1 MTITTL
7 KSCLMVI
14 LNYIVMHADQPD
26 QMFTILRTI
35 MVDFWNGLKE
45 EVMVVWEINIIYI
58 LMSNLVCIFKNK
70 FTAERRRNALIDRF
84 CALINEHEGGSPI
97 CRYDS
102 FIEEEFQSKSEEEIQ
117 DLVEEAEEYYRK
129 PLQIVK

>member
-7 KSCLMVI
+7 KSCQVEI
-14 LNYIVMHADQPD
+14 LNFIAMHADQLG

-35 MVDFWNGLKE
+35 MVDYWNGLKE
-45 EVMVVWEINIIYI
+45 EVMAVWEKNIIYI
-58 LMSNLVCIFKNK
+58 LMSNIVWIFKNK
-70 FTAERRRNALIDRF
+70 FDAERRRNALIDRF
-84 CALINEHEGGSPI
+84 CALINEHEGGPPI

-117 DLVEEAEEYYRK
+117 DLVEEVEEHYRK

>member
-1 MTITTL
+1 
-7 KSCLMVI
+7 MVI
-14 LNYIVMHADQPD
+14 LNCIVMLADQLG

-35 MVDFWNGLKE
+35 MVDYWNGLKE
-45 EVMVVWEINIIYI
+45 EVMAVWEKNIIYI
-58 LMSNLVCIFKNK
+58 LMSNLVWIFKNK
-70 FTAERRRNALIDRF
+70 FDAERRRNALIDRF

-117 DLVEEAEEYYRK
+117 DLVEEAEEHYRK

>member
-1 MTITTL
+1 
-7 KSCLMVI
+7 MVI
-14 LNYIVMHADQPD
+14 LNCTVTQADPRE

-35 MVDFWNGLKE
+35 MVDYWNGLKE
-45 EVMVVWEINIIYI
+45 EVMAAWEKNIIYI
-58 LMSNLVCIFKNK
+58 LMSNLVWIFKNK
-70 FTAERRRNALIDRF
+70 FDAERRRNALIDKF
-84 CALINEHEGGSPI
+84 CALINEHEEGSPI

-117 DLVEEAEEYYRK
+117 DLVEEAEEHYRK

>member
-1 MTITTL
+1 
-7 KSCLMVI
+7 MVI
-14 LNYIVMHADQPD
+14 LKFIVMLADQPD

-35 MVDFWNGLKE
+35 MVDYWNGLKE
-45 EVMVVWEINIIYI
+45 EAMVVWEKNIIYI
-58 LMSNLVCIFKNK
+58 LMSNLVWIFKNK
-70 FTAERRRNALIDRF
+70 CNAEIRRNALIDRF

-117 DLVEEAEEYYRK
+117 DLVEKVEEHYRQ
-129 PLQIVK
+129 PLQIIK

>member
-1 MTITTL
+1 
-7 KSCLMVI
+7 MVI

-35 MVDFWNGLKE
+35 MVVCWSGLKE
-45 EVMVVWEINIIYI
+45 EVMAVWEKNIIYI
-58 LMSNLVCIFKNK
+58 LMSNLVWIFKNK
-70 FTAERRRNALIDRF
+70 FDAERKRNALIDRF
-84 CALINEHEGGSPI
+84 CALINEHEEGSPI

-117 DLVEEAEEYYRK
+117 DLVEEVEEHYGK
-129 PLQIVK
+129 SLQIVK

>member
-1 MTITTL
+1 
-7 KSCLMVI
+7 MVI

-26 QMFTILRTI
+26 LMFTILRTI
-35 MVDFWNGLKE
+35 MVGYWSGPKE
-45 EVMVVWEINIIYI
+45 EVMVAWEKNIIYI
-58 LMSNLVCIFKNK
+58 LMSNLIWIFKNK
-70 FTAERRRNALIDRF
+70 FDAERRRNALIDRF
-84 CALINEHEGGSPI
+84 CALINAHEEGSPI

-117 DLVEEAEEYYRK
+117 DLVEEVEEHYRK

>member
-1 MTITTL
+1 
-7 KSCLMVI
+7 MVI
-14 LNYIVMHADQPD
+14 LKSIVMLADQLG

-35 MVDFWNGLKE
+35 MVDYWNGLKE
-45 EVMVVWEINIIYI
+45 EVMAVWEKNIIYI
-58 LMSNLVCIFKNK
+58 LMSNLVWIFKNK
-70 FTAERRRNALIDRF
+70 FDAERRRNALIDRF

-102 FIEEEFQSKSEEEIQ
+102 FIEEEFQSKSEEEIK
-117 DLVEEAEEYYRK
+117 DLVEEAEEHYRK

>member
-7 KSCLMVI
+7 KSCQVEI
-14 LNYIVMHADQPD
+14 LNFIAMHADQLG

-35 MVDFWNGLKE
+35 MVDYWNGLKE
-45 EVMVVWEINIIYI
+45 EVMVVWEKNIIYI
-58 LMSNLVCIFKNK
+58 LMSNIVWIFKNK
-70 FTAERRRNALIDRF
+70 FDAERRRNALIDRF
-84 CALINEHEGGSPI
+84 CALINEHEGGPPI

-117 DLVEEAEEYYRK
+117 DLVEEVEEHYRK

>member
-1 MTITTL
+1 
-7 KSCLMVI
+7 MVI

-45 EVMVVWEINIIYI
+45 EVMVVWEKNIIYI
-58 LMSNLVCIFKNK
+58 LMSNLVWIFKNK
-70 FTAERRRNALIDRF
+70 FDAERRRNALIDRF

-117 DLVEEAEEYYRK
+117 DLVEEAEEHYRK
-129 PLQIVK
+129 PLQVVK